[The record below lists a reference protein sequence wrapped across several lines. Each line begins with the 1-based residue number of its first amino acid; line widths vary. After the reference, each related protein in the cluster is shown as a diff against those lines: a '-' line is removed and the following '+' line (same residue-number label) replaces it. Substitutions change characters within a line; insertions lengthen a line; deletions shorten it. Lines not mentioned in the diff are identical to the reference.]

1 MKLRACEGEE
11 YDNGVHAGVN
21 TTLLSRYTLV
31 NRSRRISHKHKGLVV
46 KKNHEPV
53 YM

>member
-11 YDNGVHAGVN
+11 DEYGVGAGVN

-31 NRSRRISHKHKGLVV
+31 NRSRRICHKHKGLVV
-46 KKNHEPV
+46 KKTHEPV
-53 YM
+53 YI